1 MCSGYIYRIEG
12 MGCCLVV
19 RPFVGTRGNKMIGCN
34 GYDGEPRG
42 DSRVAIGVRGGGV

>member
-34 GYDGEPRG
+34 VYEGEPRG
-42 DSRVAIGVRGGGV
+42 D